1 MNIPEGFEGSAAFQF
16 IQSRGWNWKESTA
29 PNIELDTCPYCK
41 RSGGGH
47 FYIEVHGT
55 NSDRKNRDGLHL
67 CHRCGKSGRLVNLKE
82 FLGINIP
89 GVESKKDWAG
99 DAIKRETL
107 PDVEEAHQMLLGDT
121 GAMDYLVNNRGFSI
135 DIIKERKLGII
146 PERYF
151 KEAGKVKALVYP
163 YLVNGN
169 CVFVHYR
176 TLPDTAHP
184 GAVPKGFSSPIGW
197 TAPLYNG
204 EILRE
209 GLKDVT
215 FVEGEANTIA
225 ALDKGITN
233 ICGVPGANFK
243 KADWIVTID
252 ELGLE
257 KIYICYDKD
266 HAGQTA
272 AQEIAKRIG
281 IDKCWKIDLPD
292 FDVTTEFGEVRKG
305 KDLNEWFMVGGGTAE
320 AFEHLKANAQ
330 QFDVEGV
337 ASAPNAL
344 QELLDEIRGRHSIE
358 GKYRTQYPDLN
369 KLVTFDPGD
378 VIDIIAEEKIGKTT
392 LALNLLDHM
401 VTTYGEDGIF
411 ICAEMTRARLARKWI
426 AYKAQIADNIPKT
439 PEDSDALLHEFLT
452 KIPVVQ
458 QQASD
463 SPGELYFCSPRYK
476 TEQDIYQL
484 IRDVIRRYGVKW
496 IVIDNLQRIID
507 TTPSSSKMNRTERM
521 SAFSKVISQFAKEF
535 NVQIIR
541 ILQPHRVMDG
551 QIATSRN
558 NDGSS
563 QVAKDCDCNIA
574 VHRDRIGPTKIDEVA
589 KTEGTI
595 IAESFSDKALIS
607 VGLSR
612 YSSGG
617 RLWLIFDGAR
627 STFKAY
633 TIENVMSSEASRS
646 EVSRDTFPA
655 QLHEATTPP
664 PATPTVDDDRT
675 VAITI

>member
-1 MNIPEGFEGSAAFQF
+1 
-16 IQSRGWNWKESTA
+16 
-29 PNIELDTCPYCK
+29 
-41 RSGGGH
+41 
-47 FYIEVHGT
+47 
-55 NSDRKNRDGLHL
+55 
-67 CHRCGKSGRLVNLKE
+67 
-82 FLGINIP
+82 
-89 GVESKKDWAG
+89 
-99 DAIKRETL
+99 
-107 PDVEEAHQMLLGDT
+107 MLLGDT
-121 GAMDYLVNNRGFSI
+121 GAMDYLVNNRGFSTN
-135 DIIKERKLGII
+135 IIKERKLGIV

-151 KEAGKVKALVYP
+151 KEAGKVKAIVYP

-176 TLPDTAHP
+176 TLPDTKNP
-184 GAVPKGFSSPIGW
+184 GKVPKGFSSPTGW
-197 TAPLYNG
+197 DAPLYNG

-209 GLKDVT
+209 GLKDVV

-225 ALDKGITN
+225 ALDKGVTN

-243 KADWIVTID
+243 KADWIVTLD

-257 KIYICYDKD
+257 KVYICYDKD
-266 HAGQTA
+266 TTGQNA

-305 KDLNEWFMVGGGTAE
+305 KDLNEWFTVGGGTAE
-320 AFEHLKANAQ
+320 AFAELKANAG

-337 ASAPNAL
+337 ANASNAL
-344 QELLDEIRGRHSIE
+344 QELLDDIRGRHSIE
-358 GKYRTQYPDLN
+358 GKYRTQYTDLN

-392 LALNLLDHM
+392 FALNLLDHM

-411 ICAEMTRARLARKWI
+411 ICAEMTRAKLARKWV

-439 PEDSDALLHEFLT
+439 PEESDFLLNEFMT
-452 KIPVVQ
+452 KIPQVQ
-458 QQASD
+458 QMAAE

-507 TTPSSSKMNRTERM
+507 TTPSSNKMNRTERM

-535 NVQIIR
+535 GVQVIR
-541 ILQPHRVMDG
+541 ILQPHRVLEG

-574 VHRDRIGPTKIDEVA
+574 IHRDRIGPTKIDEVA
-589 KTEGTI
+589 KTEGTV

-607 VGLSR
+607 VGLS
-612 YSSGG
+612 
-617 RLWLIFDGAR
+617 
-627 STFKAY
+627 
-633 TIENVMSSEASRS
+633 
-646 EVSRDTFPA
+646 
-655 QLHEATTPP
+655 
-664 PATPTVDDDRT
+664 
-675 VAITI
+675 